1 MATDTVRF
9 GFGPQTDASSD
20 DDEGKRIA
28 SFCEFQTLRC
38 KEYLMQSVIVILVY
52 NNAGM
57 VDRNSLSL
65 NTP

>member
-38 KEYLMQSVIVILVY
+38 KEYLM
-52 NNAGM
+52 
-57 VDRNSLSL
+57 
-65 NTP
+65 